1 VRDDALWISRNGRRA
16 ILEVDDLAVLD
27 SFQFFGPNQTP
38 ASISCRVEWRASDGF
53 VARGKGNTVPPTDPA
68 AFLGDIARARSTG
81 FFEGSEFGF
90 AFEARGDTDPR
101 GYAQMGRERI
111 GVFLS

>member
-1 VRDDALWISRNGRRA
+1 M
-16 ILEVDDLAVLD
+16 DDLAVID
-27 SFQFFGPNQTP
+27 SFQFFGPSQTP

-53 VARGKGNTVPPTDPA
+53 VPRGKGLAVPPTDPA
-68 AFLGDIARARSTG
+68 AFLGDIAVARSTG

-90 AFEARGDTDPR
+90 AFEAEGDTDPQ
-101 GYAQMGRERI
+101 GYAQMGRERN